1 MTGSIRTATLVIA
14 AAAVAIASPVASAEP
29 REWDIGAYDQC
40 VGSFDGNPATSA
52 ADFKRWEDHMKMCCD
67 KSGGVYKYSGNGGC
81 ESPPKDQAE
90 VWHPPGGLPAGTLT
104 PVIDLPP
111 GTITENLEPVG

>member
-1 MTGSIRTATLVIA
+1 MNGPIRIAALAIA
-14 AAAVAIASPVASAEP
+14 AAAGAIASPVASAEP
-29 REWDIGAYDQC
+29 KEWDIGVYDQC

-81 ESPPKDQAE
+81 ESPPKDQPQE
-90 VWHPPGGLPAGTLT
+90 WRPPGGLPTQTLQ
-104 PVIDLPP
+104 PVVGLPP
-111 GTITENLEPVG
+111 GAITQAS

>member
-1 MTGSIRTATLVIA
+1 MTGPIRAATLAIT
-14 AAAVAIASPVASAEP
+14 AAAVAFASPAVATAEP

-52 ADFKRWEDHMKMCCD
+52 ADYKRWEDHMKMCCD

-81 ESPPKDQAE
+81 ESPPKEQAE
-90 VWHPPGGLPAGTLT
+90 AWHPDSVLPSQTLTPVMDLPAGT
-104 PVIDLPP
+104 
-111 GTITENLEPVG
+111 ITVG